1 MNSKTFVSLF
11 AAVAVILFT
20 AQACGGSS
28 SNDNAPTPTAIP
40 LPSGAQGPGGGGF
53 GGAGA
58 GPFGDVANPDAELAA
73 FFGMSV
79 AELEGELSAD
89 DATLGQIADA
99 TGRSR
104 EDLAAF
110 LIERAQTAFAERQ
123 ADGAGNFPGGD
134 QAFLTDQLPSII
146 EAIIDGEELGGRN
159 LPDGFPGGTPGGGRG
174 FGGFLGLGDSN
185 EELADLL
192 GLAVEELDE
201 LLADE
206 ETTLADVAADGGLS
220 REELFNFL
228 LAQAESNIEQ
238 AVSDGTIGQE
248 NADQFL
254 DGLADTIDAF
264 IDGTGLG
271 RRPFGGATAPR
282 SEGD

>member
-1 MNSKTFVSLF
+1 MKSKTLVPLF
-11 AAVAVILFT
+11 AAIAMILFAT
-20 AQACGGSS
+20 QACGGDSS
-28 SNDNAPTPTAIP
+28 SDNAPTPTAIP
-40 LPSGAQGPGGGGF
+40 LPGGGQGPGGGGF

-58 GPFGDVANPDAELAA
+58 GPFGDIAAPDAELAA

-79 AELEGELSAD
+79 GELEGELSAD
-89 DATLGQIADA
+89 DATLGQIADM

-110 LIERAQTAFAERQ
+110 LTERAQTAIAERP

-134 QAFLTDQLPSII
+134 QAFQTDQLASII
-146 EAIIDGEELGGRN
+146 DAIIDGEELGGRN
-159 LPDGFPGGTPGGGRG
+159 FPDGFPGGTPGAGRG
-174 FGGFLGLGDSN
+174 FSGFLGLGGSN

-220 REELFNFL
+220 REDLAGFL
-228 LAQAESNIEQ
+228 LAQATENIQQ
-238 AVSDGTIGQE
+238 AIADGSLTQE
-248 NADQFL
+248 NADQIL
-254 DGLADTIDAF
+254 SGLEDTIDAF
-264 IDGTGLG
+264 IDGTGFG
-271 RRPFGGATAPR
+271 RRPLGEAPIPATP
-282 SEGD
+282 